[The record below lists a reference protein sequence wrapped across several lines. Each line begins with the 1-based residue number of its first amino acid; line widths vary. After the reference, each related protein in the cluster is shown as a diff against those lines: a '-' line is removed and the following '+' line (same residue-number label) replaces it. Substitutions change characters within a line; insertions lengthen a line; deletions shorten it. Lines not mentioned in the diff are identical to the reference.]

1 MTTKFGLGQIGN
13 STPKWAQVAF
23 RIFFYATGIATV
35 ILDIYT
41 EIPSDIKLIINSEVI
56 KANLLVHA
64 ISKMFGIDTRPYEV
78 KTAAP
83 NDQEL
88 NNQILNK

>member
-1 MTTKFGLGQIGN
+1 MNTKFGIGQIGKA
-13 STPKWAQVAF
+13 TPQWAQVAF
-23 RIFFYATGIATV
+23 RIFFYVTGIATV

-41 EIPSDIKLIINSEVI
+41 EIPPDIKLVINSQVI

-64 ISKMFGIDTRPYEV
+64 VSKMFGIDTAPYEV

-83 NDQEL
+83 NDAQL
-88 NNQILNK
+88 NNN

>member
-1 MTTKFGLGQIGN
+1 MATKFGIGQIGN
-13 STPKWAQVAF
+13 TTPKWAQVSF

-41 EIPSDIKLIINSEVI
+41 EIPSDIKLMINSEVI

-64 ISKMFGIDTRPYEV
+64 ISKMFGINVTQYEV
-78 KTAAP
+78 KTDVP
-83 NDQEL
+83 NDQAL
-88 NNQILNK
+88 QTK